1 VNGRMN
7 PAEMVLLPAR
17 GDEVCNCCKAAIVGE
32 YTHLTETDGF
42 DVIVC
47 TGCFVDALL
56 AWVAS

>member
-1 VNGRMN
+1 MN

-17 GDEVCNCCKAAIVGE
+17 GDEVCNCCKAPIVGE

-47 TGCFVDALL
+47 PPCLVDALL

>member
-1 VNGRMN
+1 MN
-7 PAEMVLLPAR
+7 AEEMVMLPAR
-17 GDEVCNCCKAAIVGE
+17 GDEVCNCCKSPIVGE

-47 TGCFVDALL
+47 PPCLIEALL